1 LAGVII
7 APAGNFFLYEL
18 RYNKTITK
26 NNGIIRMQATITE
39 ADLLQT
45 SQAGGKEA
53 FGPIVERYQAL
64 VCAITYSGTGDFLKS
79 RDLAKEAFVRAFKSL
94 GQLRSPHKFRF
105 MLCRIARNLV
115 GKSIRK
121 NRFDVIN
128 DAEPPTPLQVD
139 LSEIPVSLERQALVW
154 KAIETIPEKYR
165 EPLVFFYQRQPSD
178 PAVAAQ
184 LNLAEPALVQYVSK
198 ARSMLK
204 PEVASLVHD
213 ILAKTAPGKQFTLS
227 VLDELSQVPHPTDQT
242 RKSPPPP
249 QAQAVESVEYLYPTG
264 PAPISRKALYGAFA
278 GGIFGGVAWLLP
290 TSIMA
295 KDWIS
300 AAAVLVVAGV
310 IFLAATTLCLRNQAK
325 RWQILGWV
333 MIALCALN
341 LTVINLRWTRWMQA
355 YDQNPAY
362 NSPTNLSRW
371 TINIII
377 AAIMAALLI
386 IFITLDARQ
395 RKRPSPGE
403 PPFPVK

>member
-1 LAGVII
+1 
-7 APAGNFFLYEL
+7 
-18 RYNKTITK
+18 
-26 NNGIIRMQATITE
+26 MQATITE

-184 LNLAEPALVQYVSK
+184 LNLAEPALVQCVSK

-249 QAQAVESVEYLYPTG
+249 QAQAAESVEYLYPTG
-264 PAPISRKALYGAFA
+264 PAPISRKALYGAFVLCA
-278 GGIFGGVAWLLP
+278 FGGVAWLLP

-300 AAAVLVVAGV
+300 AAAVLAAAGL
-310 IFLAATTLCLRNQAK
+310 IFLAATTLCLKKQTK

-333 MIALCALN
+333 MIVLCALN

-377 AAIMAALLI
+377 AAIMAALLLV
-386 IFITLDARQ
+386 FITLDSRQ
-395 RKRPSPGE
+395 RKRPSPGDPSPRDPSPRDLSPGE